1 MINNVGTRCNDII
14 EAEIKK
20 SPYEIYSGETIERFI
35 PENPRSY
42 KIKGI
47 QKEILLAIN
56 IFMCLTSRMLVKYLN
71 DKGYD
76 IEQKQIQKELKF
88 LSQNDF
94 LKKYQF
100 KLVGDEK
107 GVSSYKYYSIGFK
120 GKAFLYNEC
129 NIYAKKMGYMEQ
141 CTVSEVKKVL
151 SANQVIIELGLAN
164 EMDVS
169 VVKMV
174 VDEGF
179 HLFNNKNLFR
189 AIGYCESEN
198 KINIIEPVR
207 SVLTYEKDLI
217 EKLKRIER
225 TLECDKCNIDI
236 KKDITIIIVAENYSK
251 MRYIMSWCEDK
262 YKNFRMLF
270 TYDTLFISSSKHKFF
285 SVSECNE
292 TAEQLMVI

>member
-107 GVSSYKYYSIGFK
+107 GVSSYKYYLISVFPFFTSVCRKPKFSI
-120 GKAFLYNEC
+120 Y
-129 NIYAKKMGYMEQ
+129 
-141 CTVSEVKKVL
+141 SEK
-151 SANQVIIELGLAN
+151 
-164 EMDVS
+164 
-169 VVKMV
+169 
-174 VDEGF
+174 
-179 HLFNNKNLFR
+179 
-189 AIGYCESEN
+189 
-198 KINIIEPVR
+198 
-207 SVLTYEKDLI
+207 
-217 EKLKRIER
+217 
-225 TLECDKCNIDI
+225 
-236 KKDITIIIVAENYSK
+236 
-251 MRYIMSWCEDK
+251 
-262 YKNFRMLF
+262 
-270 TYDTLFISSSKHKFF
+270 
-285 SVSECNE
+285 
-292 TAEQLMVI
+292 